1 MRGLVSR
8 GPQAPRAAAG
18 EVRPDP
24 LPLHH
29 RIHRVDVLRVEAV
42 QRDGALPEFPFSVGV
57 AEELGG
63 VGAHHRALHGG
74 LLG

>member
-8 GPQAPRAAAG
+8 GPQGPRAAAG

-29 RIHRVDVLRVEAV
+29 RILRGDVLRVDAV
-42 QRDGALPEFPFSVGV
+42 QQDGALPEFPFSVGL
-57 AEELGG
+57 AEQLGG
-63 VGAHHRALHGG
+63 VGAHHRALHGS